1 MAPRSSL
8 VLLVCTGAAW
18 GAADV
23 GMSRVCAQRWSERAT
38 PPPLVGIITGLE
50 HSGTTVLSWLLKNVN
65 GIFSGFEC
73 GFLLGSSPAEFEGS
87 KFAQMMARQDEKLLM
102 WNVSSAGMQELYRA
116 PCFVDM
122 CAGATPHPRARG
134 FWVVDAAGGGQA
146 GAADSASKWKW

>member
-1 MAPRSSL
+1 MAKRSSL

-38 PPPLVGIITGLE
+38 PPLVGIITGLE
-50 HSGTTVLSWLLKNVN
+50 HSGTTVLSWWLKNVK

-87 KFAQMMARQDEKLLM
+87 KFARMMARQDSKLVM
-102 WNVSSAGMQELYRA
+102 WNVSSMGMQELYRA

-122 CAGATPHPRARG
+122 CAR
-134 FWVVDAAGGGQA
+134 A
-146 GAADSASKWKW
+146 GAPSRSHAQRS